1 MRGYEADYMII
12 TRKRN
17 ALIIAQQLRQMSL
30 LKYTKQYNI
39 KEMKKKWFW
48 QEEEEHLLV
57 LTTIRIPPE
66 MIDQFADENG
76 IMGNL

>member
-1 MRGYEADYMII
+1 MEVD
-12 TRKRN
+12 
-17 ALIIAQQLRQMSL
+17 
-30 LKYTKQYNI
+30 TKQYNI